1 MGLGAWQIVIRSR
14 TKTDTFRES
23 PAVKLKWLAAL
34 LVLGACGSAD
44 DRVAE
49 PVAQA
54 TAHQVFLVRHAEK
67 QSGDN
72 PSLTDAGEQRAE
84 TLAVLLSNEGI
95 THIHSTDYKRT
106 LETAAPL
113 AARTGIEVTLYDP
126 RDLAAFADEL
136 IATPG
141 RHLVVGHSNTTPQL
155 AEALGGEPGSEINEA
170 SEYDRLYVITLSGSG
185 VSSEIRR
192 YGVRDQG
199 NAGGD

>member
-1 MGLGAWQIVIRSR
+1 MSSTTSISELTVSSSR
-14 TKTDTFRES
+14 
-23 PAVKLKWLAAL
+23 PAL
-34 LVLGACGSAD
+34 LP
-44 DRVAE
+44 E
-49 PVAQA
+49 
-54 TAHQVFLVRHAEK
+54 
-67 QSGDN
+67 
-72 PSLTDAGEQRAE
+72 
-84 TLAVLLSNEGI
+84 LLLRLRGR
-95 THIHSTDYKRT
+95 RT
-106 LETAAPL
+106 GRAAPL